1 MMEEKCKSFCL
12 NDCAFCSDED
22 HEYLKA
28 NLPLLFEKKSQM
40 NHRLKYELNSA
51 SHCGIT
57 FITLKR

>member
-28 NLPLLFEKKSQM
+28 NLPLLFEKKIPNESS
-40 NHRLKYELNSA
+40 LE
-51 SHCGIT
+51 I
-57 FITLKR
+57 